1 MEVESCEAAVNVSRM
16 SRRGGLQ
23 ALQGR
28 LDALSEADCPDRLV
42 DAMDAAAE
50 SLGFP
55 LVRVM
60 IVVPTPGS
68 SAVVIREWGEKL
80 ILFDRAIGAAS
91 ELASPY
97 DHDVV
102 NLELDLVLKALRC
115 SLAPV
120 VWDGGTHTNAA
131 HGGVRDWCAEN
142 GRHGGVTVQ
151 LPLLLDELSTPLKV
165 IFSVQRSDPILQE
178 DRLRVT
184 ADVALFAL
192 HAATGIKK
200 SLAPLILSAM
210 RAESPLT
217 PAMRQYLIWAER
229 GKTASETADIV
240 GRKYSTIKNVL
251 SQALER
257 LGCSN
262 KMDAIR
268 LARSNGWL

>member
-1 MEVESCEAAVNVSRM
+1 MEVGSCEAAVKASRM
-16 SRRGGLQ
+16 SCRGGLQ
-23 ALQGR
+23 TRQSR
-28 LDALSEADCPDRLV
+28 LDALSEADGPDRLV
-42 DAMDAAAE
+42 EAMDAAAD

-60 IVVPTPGS
+60 IVVPTPGPS
-68 SAVVIREWGEKL
+68 VFVIRKWGEKL
-80 ILFDRAIGAAS
+80 ILFERAIGAAS
-91 ELASPY
+91 ELAGPY
-97 DHDVV
+97 DPDVGKP
-102 NLELDLVLKALRC
+102 ERDPVLKALGC
-115 SLAPV
+115 PLAPV
-120 VWDGGTHTNAA
+120 VWDGDTHINAG

-142 GRHGGVTVQ
+142 GRHHGVTVQ
-151 LPLLLDELSTPLKV
+151 LPLLLDELSAPLKV
-165 IFSVQRSDPILQE
+165 IFSVQRSEPILEE

-184 ADVALFAL
+184 ADVALLAL

-251 SQALER
+251 SQAFER

-268 LARSNGWL
+268 LARANGWL